1 MTEDQV
7 PEFVNAIVATG
18 CPITAVGHD
27 IYVFAEID
35 LPDEDIDRVAEEIRA
50 ICQHYGERDHLRL
63 EIVTYLRSIG
73 RFYDLPQ
80 DAVLH

>member
-7 PEFVNAIVATG
+7 PEFVDAIIATG

-35 LPDEDIDRVAEEIRA
+35 LPDEDIDRVVEEIHA
-50 ICQHYGERDHLRL
+50 ICEIYGERDHLRL
-63 EIVTYLRSIG
+63 EIVAYLRSLG
-73 RFYDLPQ
+73 RFFDLPEET
-80 DAVLH
+80 VH